1 MRVLLDENLPVGL
14 AAELSGHSVE
24 TVTGLG
30 WSGVKNGDLLRRAD
44 DRFDALVTM
53 DSNLEFQQSLS
64 GRPFG
69 VVVVR
74 APSNRIRDLLPVV
87 PEILAAL
94 DAIGPG
100 EVRTAGG

>member
-1 MRVLLDENLPVGL
+1 L

-24 TVTGLG
+24 TESGLG
-30 WSGVKNGDLLRRAD
+30 WPGGKNGDLLRRAA

-53 DSNLEFQQSLS
+53 DSNLKFQQSLS
-64 GRPFG
+64 GSPFR

-74 APSNRIRDLLPVV
+74 AASNRVRDLLPVV

-94 DAIGPG
+94 DAFGPG
-100 EVRTAGG
+100 EVRTAVG